1 MSILKKVLL
10 VLAIGI
16 GGFIAFAATRP
27 DTYKVERSLKM
38 EAPADIVFAQ
48 LDNFKAF
55 AAWSPWD
62 KLDPNMKK
70 TFEGPA
76 QGVGAGYAWEGND
89 KVGKGKM
96 TITNTTPPT
105 SVVYKLEFLEP
116 FASVA
121 TTTFSIKPEGE
132 KASNVTW
139 TMDGKNDLIGK
150 AFGVFMDMDKMIG
163 ADFEKG
169 LGGLKTIAEAEAV
182 KRAAAVPPPA
192 QAVAVPPPAAPA
204 TK

>member
-48 LDNFKAF
+48 LDNFKSF
-55 AAWSPWD
+55 SAWSPWD

-132 KASNVTW
+132 KASHVTW

-150 AFGVFMDMDKMIG
+150 AFGIFMDMDKMIG
-163 ADFEKG
+163 TDFEKG
-169 LGGLKTIAEAEAV
+169 LGSLKGIAEGEAV
-182 KRAAAVPPPA
+182 KRAAAVPPAA
-192 QAVAVPPPAAPA
+192 QAVAVPPPAVPA